1 MKILDTAMTGIVKG
15 NSARYYSKY
24 VVAGKEHT
32 ETLNNFKY
40 QNIINPNNEITIGNT
55 CASSVTFSIYMPTVS
70 LENKEITVFEG
81 VKVNEEI
88 QYIQLGI
95 FTVTKQTSD
104 GEYTS
109 YEAYDRM
116 YKADMPYF
124 SDMTFPGTDK
134 IILNEIC
141 SKLGI
146 SLATNIVTAHTINE
160 KPQGYTYREI
170 IGYMAM
176 LQGSNAVINSDG
188 NLELRWYKDSGYV
201 LDGHK
206 YYQQGVTFTTSK
218 DFIIQKLTCNN
229 TKSGSTE
236 QSEITSGDGATG
248 LSFANPFMTQAIL
261 DEIYK
266 KIGGFTFRPLT
277 VKFVGDYRLEVG
289 DIITVNKG
297 GVDYKVPVM
306 QIKHECD
313 GGLMD
318 TVTSIGQ
325 SDTENTSVASGPITK
340 QMERYYAD
348 LITVN
353 KALINKLDVDTAKIT
368 YATITN
374 LKATNASVDNLKTN
388 KLDAT
393 YADIINANVE
403 SLKAANAE
411 ITQLKANSL
420 TADIA
425 DLKYAQ
431 IDFANVKG
439 QVVTTSLIKDGA
451 VTNEKVGN
459 LSANKITSGE
469 IDASKIKVYNL
480 NADYLT
486 VGYINGKRIGTGSL
500 SLDKLAEEVPTKE
513 YLDKVQE
520 ELQGQIDG
528 NIETFTKTEIPTLN
542 NEPAVNWTD
551 NATRKK
557 HIGDICYVVNPA
569 SSADGYSYRFANT
582 GTEQAPVYEWVL
594 IKDSDVTKALQD
606 IININGEITG
616 IKKFNVE
623 VSSWKTD
630 TSEELSSLKKRT
642 TTIETDYSTKQE
654 VTDKINGI
662 QVGGTNMLLWTTT
675 MPGKFSSDSSG
686 ASSKGTVSYQSD
698 GSALVTN
705 NNSNFCFQYHPDVS
719 VMIGSTYVVS
729 AYYKDVSGTQEHQFQ
744 IAYATASG
752 KYADFH
758 GVTGTREVENG
769 WKQSYLVFTI
779 PNTIKTPSLITI
791 YLRSGTDFTLYTHR
805 YYIKNVK
812 LELGNKVTDWSPAPE
827 DVVDAINTK
836 VSTTVF
842 NEVKQTVDENS
853 ANITKMTE
861 TISTKADNST
871 VTTLTNT
878 VNSVKQTAN
887 SNSSSISSLTTTVS
901 NVQTTANTAKSTA
914 NTAKSTADTANN
926 TANTAK
932 STADSALTKVN
943 TLTTTVTNQGS
954 SITQLQTS
962 INNKVWKQD
971 ITTAVNDIQIGGRNL
986 AESTNQGTT
995 GWGWSMKSGGHTQ
1008 SEIVENNIR
1017 TCKLLRNSTAQ
1028 SGWSVIEYSRIGR
1041 SKYEPNTVYTVSFDV
1056 KSNVNTVM
1064 HIDLLQG
1071 NGTDNLMGSSTTVNS
1086 QIKAN
1091 QWNKLIWI
1099 IKTATTL
1106 PSSTGQLLYITG
1118 MNSGT
1123 GVWYQFKN
1131 LKIEKGNKATDWS
1144 PAPEDVDSSINAVNN
1159 KVTTVSNQYTTLNQT
1174 VNSISGTVNSH
1185 TEQIKQKAD
1194 NSTVTTINNKVTS
1207 LTTDLSGFKTTVSN
1221 TYATKNSLS
1230 NYATTAA
1237 MNSAISQSA
1246 SSITQSV
1253 SATYATKSSLSSY
1266 ATTASLSA
1274 YIAKTDTGTLK
1285 SCIEAIADTIN
1296 ITARGGLNLSGNR
1309 FTLNSTNTSITAN
1322 GTITCKNFVGNGGT
1336 IGGWNINSTSIYSD
1350 YKYDPSV
1357 GYGLYRVSLDKS
1369 TGSDS
1374 KVMSVRAAVKDNVFN
1389 YPFYV
1394 RSDGYLYTVKGQISG
1409 FQFDS
1414 NKMSNTVSIYL
1425 LPDKDV
1431 LHTLRNAIVNNTTSQ
1446 LALSQYDL
1454 NGSGKVDLTDFVVA
1468 KNYVLGTQTETN
1480 FSKWKYAKKSD
1491 ITYKLNPSDVK
1502 NALSISG
1509 TDIWG
1514 KTRQTTL
1521 GIGTLYSN
1529 EISCDNLIVK
1539 DPVDYSTFNTF
1550 LNTINVRESSTSIDL
1565 DSFKRNYVIKGN
1577 GMLIVN
1583 ISVWTDTTDD
1593 YGTTAAEIYI
1603 DEKCVTENHHRMTNS
1618 HPSELAGGATFVW
1631 WFNDNTTHSII
1642 IKAGS
1647 SKNGTK
1653 TYTQSIQ
1660 ALFGLQI
1667 ST

>member
-1 MKILDTAMTGIVKG
+1 MKILDTAITEIVKG

-32 ETLNNFKY
+32 EALNNFKY

-104 GEYTS
+104 EEYTS

-124 SDMTFPGTDK
+124 SDMTFPSTDK
-134 IILNEIC
+134 AILNEIC

-176 LQGSNAVINSDG
+176 LQGSNAVINADG

-206 YYQQGVTFTTSK
+206 YYQQSVTFTTSK
-218 DFIIQKLTCNN
+218 NFVIQKLTCNN

-236 QSEITSGDGATG
+236 QSQITSGDGATG
-248 LSFANPFMTQAIL
+248 LTFANPFMTQAIL

-297 GVDYKVPVM
+297 DTDYKVPIM
-306 QIKHECD
+306 QITHECD
-313 GGLMD
+313 GGLIS

-348 LITVN
+348 LILVN
-353 KALINKLDVDTAKIT
+353 KALINKLSVDEADIR
-368 YATITN
+368 YASIES
-374 LKATNASVDNLKTN
+374 LKAVNANIDNLKTN

-486 VGYINGKRIGTGSL
+486 VGYINGKRIGSGSIE
-500 SLDKLAEEVPTKE
+500 LDKLAEEVPTKE

-528 NIETFTKTEIPTLN
+528 NIETFTKSEIPTLN

-623 VSSWKTD
+623 ISSWKTD
-630 TSEELSSLKKRT
+630 TDSELSSLKTRT
-642 TTIETDYSTKQE
+642 TSLETD
-654 VTDKINGI
+654 
-662 QVGGTNMLLWTTT
+662 M
-675 MPGKFSSDSSG
+675 
-686 ASSKGTVSYQSD
+686 
-698 GSALVTN
+698 
-705 NNSNFCFQYHPDVS
+705 
-719 VMIGSTYVVS
+719 
-729 AYYKDVSGTQEHQFQ
+729 
-744 IAYATASG
+744 
-752 KYADFH
+752 
-758 GVTGTREVENG
+758 
-769 WKQSYLVFTI
+769 
-779 PNTIKTPSLITI
+779 
-791 YLRSGTDFTLYTHR
+791 
-805 YYIKNVK
+805 
-812 LELGNKVTDWSPAPE
+812 GNKVD
-827 DVVDAINTK
+827 
-836 VSTTVF
+836 TTTF

-853 ANITKMTE
+853 STITKMSE
-861 TISTKADNST
+861 TLSKKADSST
-871 VTTLTNT
+871 VTTLSNT
-878 VNSVKQTAN
+878 VNSIKQTTD
-887 SNSSSISSLTTTVS
+887 SNTSSISSLTTTVTKVE
-901 NVQTTANTAKSTA
+901 NTANSASKTATA
-914 NTAKSTADTANN
+914 ANN

-971 ITTAVNDIQIGGRNL
+971 ITTAVNDIQIGGTNL
-986 AESTNQGTT
+986 
-995 GWGWSMKSGGHTQ
+995 
-1008 SEIVENNIR
+1008 I
-1017 TCKLLRNSTAQ
+1017 RNSNFFQKDAYWVYDTGTGTII
-1028 SGWSVIEYSRIGR
+1028 SDNSVIGNVLVFKPTGGYLRVFV
-1041 SKYEPNTVYTVSFDV
+1041 NTQNVWVANEIYTVSFYAKASV
-1056 KSNVNTVM
+1056 ANTTITPSRSLADNASTVT
-1064 HIDLLQG
+1064 LTTTWKRYT
-1071 NGTDNLMGSSTTVNS
+1071 GTIRS
-1086 QIKAN
+1086 
-1091 QWNKLIWI
+1091 
-1099 IKTATTL
+1099 TATSDSGSLSFSVNNINATY
-1106 PSSTGQLLYITG
+1106 YIAA
-1118 MNSGT
+1118 
-1123 GVWYQFKN
+1123 VK
-1131 LKIEKGNKATDWS
+1131 LEKGNKPTDWS
-1144 PAPEDVDSSINAVNN
+1144 PAPEDVDSSISTVDN

-1174 VNSISGTVNSH
+1174 VNSISATVNSH
-1185 TEQIKQKAD
+1185 TSLIATKAD
-1194 NSTVTTINNKVTS
+1194 NNTVTTLNNKVTS

-1230 NYATTAA
+1230 NYATTTA

-1246 SSITQSV
+1246 NSITQSV

-1309 FTLNSTNTSITAN
+1309 FTLNSTNTSITAD

-1336 IGGWNINSTSIYSD
+1336 IGGWNIDSTSIYSD
-1350 YKYDPSV
+1350 YLYNATV
-1357 GYGLYRVSLDKS
+1357 GYGKYRVSLNKS
-1369 TGSDS
+1369 TGSES
-1374 KVMSVRAAVKDNVFN
+1374 KIFSVRETVKDNVFN
-1389 YPFYV
+1389 YPFYI
-1394 RSDGYLYTVKGQISG
+1394 RSDGYMYSVKGQISG

-1414 NKMSNTVSIYL
+1414 NKMSNTVSVYL

-1454 NGSGKVDLTDFVVA
+1454 NGSGKVDLADFVVA
-1468 KNYVLGTQTETN
+1468 KNYVLGTHTEAD
-1480 FSKWKYAKKSD
+1480 FRKWKYAKTSN
-1491 ITYKLNPSDVK
+1491 ITYNLNPSDVK

-1550 LNTINVRESSTSIDL
+1550 LNTINVRESSTSVKL
-1565 DSFKRNYVIKGN
+1565 DNFVRNYTIKGN

-1583 ISVWTDTTDD
+1583 ISVWTDATND

-1603 DEKCVTENHHRMTNS
+1603 DEKCVTENRHRMTNS

-1631 WFNDNTTHSII
+1631 WFNDNTTHHIQ

-1647 SKNGTK
+1647 SKEGTK

-1667 ST
+1667 STS